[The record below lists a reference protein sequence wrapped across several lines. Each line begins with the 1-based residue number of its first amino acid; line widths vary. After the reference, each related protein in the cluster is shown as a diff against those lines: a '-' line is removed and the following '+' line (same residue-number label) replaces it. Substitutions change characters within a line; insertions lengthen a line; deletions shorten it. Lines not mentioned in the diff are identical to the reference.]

1 MLHIQTVK
9 VYCLNGTYQAGSCCL
24 WVPHILICTYVC
36 YQQSTDDLS
45 NDLLEGTMR
54 VIHMTAHDS
63 EVFRLKDRLF
73 QGGPKIKKKDQG
85 SIFFELPPG
94 LGLTKYVSGRLSIYG
109 NGISIFG

>member
-1 MLHIQTVK
+1 MM
-9 VYCLNGTYQAGSCCL
+9 AE
-24 WVPHILICTYVC
+24 
-36 YQQSTDDLS
+36 LS
-45 NDLLEGTMR
+45 FKCKR
-54 VIHMTAHDS
+54 HMPPT
-63 EVFRLKDRLF
+63 